1 MGELLEL
8 DLLELETDLVELER
22 LGDVTYLLNFD
33 LEEFDDH
40 LFSQFLSWY
49 LGRYF

>member
-1 MGELLEL
+1 MGDVVEL

-22 LGDVTYLLNFD
+22 LGLVTYLLNFD

>member
-1 MGELLEL
+1 MGDVVEL

-22 LGDVTYLLNFD
+22 LGLVTYLLNFD
-33 LEEFDDH
+33 LEEFGDY
-40 LFSQFLSWY
+40 LFSQSLSWH